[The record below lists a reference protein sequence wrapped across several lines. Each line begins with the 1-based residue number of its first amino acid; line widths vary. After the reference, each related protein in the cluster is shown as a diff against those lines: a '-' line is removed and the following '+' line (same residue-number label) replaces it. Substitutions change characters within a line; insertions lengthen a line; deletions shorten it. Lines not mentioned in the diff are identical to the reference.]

1 MKYLVLFVFFV
12 LTTSTVFAQE
22 NPSVDAQRDKTTA
35 LNVGV
40 LMGGGSLIGLDF
52 EFMPVKRLGIQAGV
66 GIGSVGVGLNYH
78 FQDRINSSFLSLV
91 YWQQGFGDKHYAS
104 YVGPL
109 FSFRLNKILQAGVG
123 YGVVVSKG
131 PAIENTKYS
140 NMSGALLFNIGVYF
154 PL

>member
-1 MKYLVLFVFFV
+1 MKHLVLFVFFV
-12 LTTSTVFAQE
+12 LTTSIVFAQE
-22 NPSVDAQRDKTTA
+22 NVSADAQRDKTTA

-66 GIGSVGVGLNYH
+66 GIGSLGVGLNYH

-91 YWQQGFGDKHYAS
+91 YWQQGFGDNHYAS

-109 FSFRLNKILQAGVG
+109 FSFRLSKILQAGVG

-131 PAIENTKYS
+131 PALEKTKYS